1 MLGSWRSGCTE
12 IAGIAPRSGK
22 SRGENVSSRKHGIA
36 TRALLMSTGALMV
49 ALLIG
54 TPGIASART
63 MAPKQLTHF
72 TPTTHNY
79 NAPQIPALL
88 TYGGAKVQVT
98 NTNYVIMW
106 EPPKLQDGTPATVSA
121 PYNSLM
127 QRYFNDVGGNG
138 LYNNNTQYY
147 EIVHGKN
154 KPIKNQSTLGGFVV
168 DTSAYPTG
176 QCNDS
181 GYTGTNCV
189 TDLNMQAE
197 VTKIRNQMGWKATSK
212 DMFFVMT
219 AKGEGSCASNLG
231 IGCSFSSWCG
241 YHWFV
246 GKEMYANIPY
256 TNTFTD
262 CTTRSSFPNDPDAD
276 VTLSVVSHEQMEA
289 VTDGYYPNGW
299 NSNQGE
305 IGDLC
310 AYNYGS
316 VGLDGG
322 KANQQWNGDFYI
334 LQQEYSNKH
343 AGCVQSGP

>member
-1 MLGSWRSGCTE
+1 M
-12 IAGIAPRSGK
+12 I
-22 SRGENVSSRKHGIA
+22 
-36 TRALLMSTGALMV
+36 
-49 ALLIG
+49 
-54 TPGIASART
+54 
-63 MAPKQLTHF
+63 
-72 TPTTHNY
+72 
-79 NAPQIPALL
+79 
-88 TYGGAKVQVT
+88 
-98 NTNYVIMW
+98 
-106 EPPKLQDGTPATVSA
+106 
-121 PYNSLM
+121 
-127 QRYFNDVGGNG
+127 
-138 LYNNNTQYY
+138 
-147 EIVHGKN
+147 
-154 KPIKNQSTLGGFVV
+154 
-168 DTSAYPTG
+168 
-176 QCNDS
+176 
-181 GYTGTNCV
+181 
-189 TDLNMQAE
+189 
-197 VTKIRNQMGWKATSK
+197 
-212 DMFFVMT
+212 FVMT

-246 GKEMYANIPY
+246 SKEMYANIPY

-322 KANQQWNGDFYI
+322 KANEQWNGNFYI

-343 AGCVQSGP
+343 VGCVQSGP